1 MLGQGGPEDMMS
13 TAVMPIPGAAAM
25 TLVTKNAVAPAVR
38 LAGAPLKEAYE
49 WLVKKYPKLYS
60 HADIAG
66 RYNMAPEITAN
77 MVEKGLVQKV
87 RGEAHLPWEKINHP
101 IADIGINENHFI
113 SGAFQSPREMAS
125 KAVDSISHE
134 GQHLVNYIQQPG
146 QFTKVYDLFNAARG
160 YAKNPMEAIANLTG
174 GTQQARFLAE
184 QGAHADDVAKAWA
197 GTISHGGEQLLDK
210 EKDVLLRT
218 VERIAGRGQPEQ
230 AANLLR
236 RAYRGMLNTG
246 HQNVRDILGKNP
258 SALQSVSD
266 VFEKQD
272 YSGPIYKAIMGVY

>member
-1 MLGQGGPEDMMS
+1 
-13 TAVMPIPGAAAM
+13 MPVPGAAAM
-25 TLVTKNAVAPAVR
+25 TLLTKNAIAPSVR
-38 LAGAPLKEAYE
+38 LAGQPVKEAYE
-49 WLVKKYPKLYS
+49 WLMKKYPKLYS

-66 RYNMAPEITAN
+66 RYDMAPEITAN
-77 MVEKGLVQKV
+77 MVEKGLVGKM
-87 RGEAHLPWEKINHP
+87 PWKKIGHP
-101 IADIGINENHFI
+101 IADIGVNENHFI

-125 KAVDSISHE
+125 KAVDSLSHE
-134 GQHLVNYIQQPG
+134 GQHLVNYIQQPE
-146 QFTKVYDLFNAARG
+146 QFTKVYDLFNTARG
-160 YAKNPMEAIANLTG
+160 YAKNPLEAIANLTG
-174 GTQQARFLAE
+174 GTQQARFLTE

-197 GTISHGGEQLLDK
+197 STIGRGGEQLLDK

-246 HQNVRDILGKNP
+246 HQNVRNILGKNP

-266 VFEKQD
+266 TFQKQD